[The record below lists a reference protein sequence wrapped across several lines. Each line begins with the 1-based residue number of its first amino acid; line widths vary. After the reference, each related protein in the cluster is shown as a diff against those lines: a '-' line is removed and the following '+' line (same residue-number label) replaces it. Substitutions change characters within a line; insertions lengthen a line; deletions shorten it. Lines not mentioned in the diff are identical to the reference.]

1 MSYLFLFLFGTAVGV
16 MSGLLGIGGGV
27 ALVPGLMLLFGFSQQ
42 EAQGTSLAVLV
53 PPIGIFAAMV
63 YYQHGFVRA
72 PIVGWVALGFLLGAL
87 AGAKLVPVVPA
98 MSLRIG
104 FGLILLYVGFMFVMT
119 PTSARSSSALPAG
132 LAALGVFIL
141 SRLFRRWRPPPA
153 RVMARPSNEIEYH
166 I

>member
-141 SRLFRRWRPPPA
+141 SRLLCGFGKRA
-153 RVMARPSNEIEYH
+153 
-166 I
+166 

>member
-72 PIVGWVALGFLLGAL
+72 PIVGWIALGFLLGAL
-87 AGAKLVPVVPA
+87 GGAKLVPVVPVLY
-98 MSLRIG
+98 LRIG

-119 PTSARSSSALPAG
+119 PTSARSSSRLARRSCRARRLHPLSPLPP
-132 LAALGVFIL
+132 LAPA
-141 SRLFRRWRPPPA
+141 SRSRHGPA
-153 RVMARPSNEIEYH
+153 QQRD
-166 I
+166 

>member
-72 PIVGWVALGFLLGAL
+72 PIVGWIALGFLLGAL
-87 AGAKLVPVVPA
+87 GGAKLVPVVPVL
-98 MSLRIG
+98 SLRIG

-132 LAALGVFIL
+132 LATLGAFIL